1 MKGRTPLLALAA
13 VFAALAAGCAPSK
26 GEATP
31 APDGPAKR
39 EWTAASTAD
48 EIAAWAA
55 EGCRQ
60 AEWEARQTCLEGALV
75 STIEP
80 AGVDRTMGAL
90 LKLAAA
96 DEDIRR
102 EGHVLAHGIGI
113 AAYESP
119 ETVSRTFA
127 LCTADFQSGC
137 YHGVIQG
144 YFADGRGAGAGV
156 TAEKLNALCA
166 DYRDDPSKRWV
177 SFQCGHGMG
186 HGVMAVY
193 RHHLFKALDACD
205 LLADHRDR
213 TACYGGAFMENVVN
227 ATNPHH
233 TSTTQSHGGGEGHG
247 AHGGSSDHA
256 PAGGGHGH
264 HGGASGDHGA
274 TAEEPFKALDPADP
288 LYPCTAVK
296 EHHRFACYQMQTS
309 AILYNNDG
317 DFAEASRLCGTAPED
332 MVRVCFTSLG
342 RDANAWGRGERDR
355 VIAYCDAAPEAQR
368 PWCVVG
374 AVKNVVDVTADPAD
388 GFDFCRA
395 VPRGGSKNA
404 CYRAVGEHITLLHA
418 ERPARERVCAGAEYA
433 YADECRRGANLLPR
447 DG

>member
-1 MKGRTPLLALAA
+1 MKGRAGLFALAA
-13 VFAALAAGCAPSK
+13 LCGALLAGCSPRD
-26 GEATP
+26 GDATP
-31 APDGPAKR
+31 APDETAKR
-39 EWTAASTAD
+39 EITAKSTPG
-48 EIAAWAA
+48 EIAAWAGA
-55 EGCRQ
+55 ECRQ
-60 AEWEARQTCLEGALV
+60 AEWEARQSCLEGALV
-75 STIEP
+75 SAIAP
-80 AGVDRTMGAL
+80 AGVDRVMGAL
-90 LKLAAA
+90 LELAAA

-102 EGHVLAHGIGI
+102 EGHVFAHGIGI
-113 AAYESP
+113 AAYQSP

-166 DYRDDPSKRWV
+166 GYRDDAGERWI

-205 LLADHRDR
+205 LLEDERDR

-227 ATNPHH
+227 ATHPHH
-233 TSTTQSHGGGEGHG
+233 TSTTQSHGGGDHHASGGHG
-247 AHGGSSDHA
+247 AHGG
-256 PAGGGHGH
+256 
-264 HGGASGDHGA
+264 ASGHASGPDEHGA
-274 TAEEPFKALDPADP
+274 AAAAEEAPFRALDPADP

-317 DFAEASRLCGTAPED
+317 DFREAARLCQTAPEE

-342 RDANAWGRGERDR
+342 RDANAWGRGDRGR
-355 VIAYCDAAPEAQR
+355 VIAYCGAAPEAWR

-374 AVKNVVDVTADPAD
+374 AVKNVVDVTAEAAD
-388 GFDFCRA
+388 GFELCRA

-404 CYRAVGEHITLLHA
+404 CYRAVGEHITLLHPGH
-418 ERPARERVCAGAEYA
+418 PARERVCAQAEYA

-447 DG
+447 EG